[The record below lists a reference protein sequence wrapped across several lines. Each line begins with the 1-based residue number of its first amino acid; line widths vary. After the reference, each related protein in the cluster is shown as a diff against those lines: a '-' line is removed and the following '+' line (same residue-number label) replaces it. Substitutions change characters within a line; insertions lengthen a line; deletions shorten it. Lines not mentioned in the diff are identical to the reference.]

1 LLIHFFS
8 SLEDTHYN
16 FTFEYDNENNNLV
29 QKELKVI
36 TFIRVTASYFY
47 LDLVYLDDFFAIRG
61 WKIASIGCNWTP
73 MGLQPKI
80 LVTNRV
86 HVTDHSATKVFFDEI
101 YLIEYVFV

>member
-1 LLIHFFS
+1 
-8 SLEDTHYN
+8 
-16 FTFEYDNENNNLV
+16 
-29 QKELKVI
+29 
-36 TFIRVTASYFY
+36 
-47 LDLVYLDDFFAIRG
+47 
-61 WKIASIGCNWTP
+61 